1 MNSDIISCRK
11 ELNQIKMKNKSD
23 ELLDQIVGNATAIQ
37 KAKDQCAFL
46 ERALRDA
53 TDRLDVT
60 QDTQARLL
68 KEYKLVLLEGESAS
82 EELDRVGKEWQAGR
96 VVKQI
101 KKKTVKRQAPSAN
114 SNPSTG
120 GGGFDREGRSGEFS
134 REEYSYR
141 F

>member
-1 MNSDIISCRK
+1 
-11 ELNQIKMKNKSD
+11 MKIKSD

-68 KEYKLVLLEGESAS
+68 KEYKLVILEVESA
-82 EELDRVGKEWQAGR
+82 KKP
-96 VVKQI
+96 VKQLYA
-101 KKKTVKRQAPSAN
+101 KHAKRQAPSAN

-120 GGGFDREGRSGEFS
+120 GSGFDREGRSGEFS
-134 REEYSYR
+134 AAAPVFR

>member
-1 MNSDIISCRK
+1 
-11 ELNQIKMKNKSD
+11 MKNKSD
-23 ELLDQIVGNATAIQ
+23 ELLDQIVGNATVIQ

-68 KEYKLVLLEGESAS
+68 KEYKLVLLEGESA
-82 EELDRVGKEWQAGR
+82 
-96 VVKQI
+96 
-101 KKKTVKRQAPSAN
+101 KKPVKRQAPSAN

-120 GGGFDREGRSGEFS
+120 GGGFDREGRS
-134 REEYSYR
+134 EESTCPCR
-141 F
+141 LFRL

>member
-23 ELLDQIVGNATAIQ
+23 ELLDQIVGNAAAVQ
-37 KAKDQCAFL
+37 KCKDQCAFL

-68 KEYKLVLLEGESAS
+68 KEYKLVLLEDESA
-82 EELDRVGKEWQAGR
+82 KKP
-96 VVKQI
+96 VKQLYA
-101 KKKTVKRQAPSAN
+101 KHAKRQAPSAN

-120 GGGFDREGRSGEFS
+120 GGGFDREGRSGE
-134 REEYSYR
+134 YSYR

>member
-1 MNSDIISCRK
+1 
-11 ELNQIKMKNKSD
+11 MKNKSD
-23 ELLDQIVGNATAIQ
+23 ELLDQIVGNAAAVQ

-68 KEYKLVLLEGESAS
+68 KEYKLVLLEGESA
-82 EELDRVGKEWQAGR
+82 KKP
-96 VVKQI
+96 VKQLYA
-101 KKKTVKRQAPSAN
+101 KRQAPSAN

-120 GGGFDREGRSGEFS
+120 GGGFDREGRSGE
-134 REEYSYR
+134 YSYR

>member
-11 ELNQIKMKNKSD
+11 ELNQIKMKIKSD
-23 ELLDQIVGNATAIQ
+23 ELLDQIVGNAAAIQ

-53 TDRLDVT
+53 NDRRWET
-60 QDTQARLL
+60 EDTQARLL

-101 KKKTVKRQAPSAN
+101 KKKTVKRQAPSAS

-120 GGGFDREGRSGEFS
+120 SGGFDRLGRSGEAS
-134 REEYSYR
+134 HEAP
-141 F
+141 